1 MTDREREYFNTYV
14 RVRDFGVENAA
25 DFPLGSAGD
34 VNFKKFSPEIVKVE
48 DSGALQE
55 SNIGKQTT
63 VMKETAAAEILT
75 DMREINRTARALGVD
90 NPSIGTLFQMPH
102 GNNYQKLLAAA
113 MAFHKNSGEFET
125 ELISY
130 GLPATFRADLQ
141 INIDAFTAAVG
152 DQNEAKDLKTGATG
166 EIGSCMKIM
175 NEALNRLRGIVP
187 NVYRNTPSKL
197 ASWASASHV
206 ERPPQTPPTPP
217 VNP

>member
-25 DFPLGSAGD
+25 NFPLGSAGD
-34 VNFKKFSPEIVKVE
+34 VNFKIFSPEIVKVE

-63 VMKETAAAEILT
+63 SMKETAAADILT

-90 NPSIGTLFQMPH
+90 NLSIGKLFQMPH

-113 MAFHKNSGEFET
+113 MAFYKNSEGFET

-130 GLPATFRADLQ
+130 GLPVNFRAELQ
-141 INIDAFTAAVG
+141 TDIDAFAAAISE
-152 DQNEAKDLKTGATG
+152 QN
-166 EIGSCMKIM
+166 
-175 NEALNRLRGIVP
+175 
-187 NVYRNTPSKL
+187 
-197 ASWASASHV
+197 
-206 ERPPQTPPTPP
+206 
-217 VNP
+217 